1 MIPTAKMAAGATFPN
16 LSWPAVG
23 GGRVEPAAG
32 DGWRLLIVYRGQH
45 CPVCKTYLGT
55 LNKLLDDFKAAG
67 VTASVV
73 SADTVGKAQAEAKAE
88 GWRFPVGCD
97 LSIPDMRALGLYVS
111 GPRSPQET
119 DRPFSEPGAF
129 VINPEG
135 KVQIVDISN
144 APVARPDL
152 RVLLGGLKFIIE
164 AKYPIRGGD

>member
-1 MIPTAKMAAGATFPN
+1 MTPTAKMAAGATFPK

-67 VTASVV
+67 VTPCVV
-73 SADTVGKAQAEAKAE
+73 SADTAEKAQAEAQAE
-88 GWRFPVGCD
+88 GWRFPVGYD
-97 LSIPDMRALGLYVS
+97 LPTEDMRELGLYVS
-111 GPRSPQET
+111 EPSSPQET
-119 DRPFSEPGAF
+119 ERAFSEPGAF

-164 AKYPIRGGD
+164 SKYPIRGGD